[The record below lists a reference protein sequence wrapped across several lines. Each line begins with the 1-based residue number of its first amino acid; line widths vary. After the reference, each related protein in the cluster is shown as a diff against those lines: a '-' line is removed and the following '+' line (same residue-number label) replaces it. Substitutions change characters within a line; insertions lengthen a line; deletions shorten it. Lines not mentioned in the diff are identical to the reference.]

1 MRPQVYYHPSLLEDC
16 RYLPLAERF
25 RNRVREWRQ
34 RVRERNEVMMLS
46 DRDLRDIRWNR
57 YEAQVEARKPFWQA

>member
-1 MRPQVYYHPSLLEDC
+1 MRPQVYYHPSLLED

-34 RVRERNEVMMLS
+34 RIRERNEVMMLS
-46 DRDLRDIRWNR
+46 DRDLRDIRWTR